1 MHGGLPWTYYYTK
14 KGPKPI
20 SHIIT
25 NRVNKIHIHDNH
37 YNHTIG
43 NIIYNVAIKPFSIGR
58 YKGELLSRGFSR
70 RLVI

>member
-1 MHGGLPWTYYYTK
+1 MGYHGPTTTLRKDPN
-14 KGPKPI
+14 P

-25 NRVNKIHIHDNH
+25 NGVNKIHIHDNH

-58 YKGELLSRGFSR
+58 YKEELLSRGFSR